1 MKHLIGPPLLAL
13 ALVGALSG
21 AAVAQDG
28 GGSTQAAVAGAL
40 LGGYSG
46 TMLGLT
52 GALIPCS
59 QTWSGPTCSAV
70 VAAVGGVAGASAGA
84 VLGNGGSDHLAGRG
98 RAALWGAG
106 IGGVVG
112 YAMKAGIRPYGWV
125 DVASGVALGAAIGA
139 SGRGA
144 AIGLGA
150 GAFAGGILFA
160 AVPSV
165 RLGDAV
171 AVGLA
176 GMAIGGVMGW
186 VADAA
191 NANSSG
197 GQPLVLSFQV
207 IL

>member
-1 MKHLIGPPLLAL
+1 MKHHLGLLITVAMVVVPGDAAL
-13 ALVGALSG
+13 
-21 AAVAQDG
+21 AQDG

-52 GALIPCS
+52 GALIPCG
-59 QTWSGPTCSAV
+59 QTWAGPTCSAV
-70 VAAVGGVAGASAGA
+70 VAAVGGAVGAGAGA
-84 VLGNGGSDHLAGRG
+84 MLGHRDRDQVAGRG
-98 RAALWGAG
+98 RAAVWGAG

-112 YAMKAGIRPYGWV
+112 YAMKRGIRPYGWV
-125 DVASGVALGAAIGA
+125 DVASGAALGMAIGA

-144 AIGLGA
+144 VIGLGA
-150 GAFAGGILFA
+150 GAAAGGILFA

-176 GMAIGGVMGW
+176 GMAIGGVVGW

-191 NANSSG
+191 NAEAPA
-197 GQPLVLSFQV
+197 GQPFVLSFRFV
-207 IL
+207 R

>member
-1 MKHLIGPPLLAL
+1 MKHHVGLLLGLAMLTAPGGAAL
-13 ALVGALSG
+13 AQG
-21 AAVAQDG
+21 G

-59 QTWSGPTCSAV
+59 QTWAGPTCSAV
-70 VAAVGGVAGASAGA
+70 VAALGGAVGLGAGAI
-84 VLGNGGSDHLAGRG
+84 LGNRDRDQVARRSRG
-98 RAALWGAG
+98 ALWGAG

-112 YAMKAGIRPYGWV
+112 YAMKRGIRPYGWV
-125 DVASGVALGAAIGA
+125 DVASGAALGMAIGA

-144 AIGLGA
+144 VIGLGA
-150 GAFAGGILFA
+150 GALAGGILFA

-165 RLGDAV
+165 RLGDAL

-191 NANSSG
+191 NANSSA
-197 GQPLVLSFQV
+197 GQPLVLSFQ
-207 IL
+207 ILR